1 MPFFEQV
8 KNIAQDMGHQ
18 VVLAEHILLAILAN
32 DESRE
37 VLTRMDS
44 NLDLG
49 LAEEQLKAS
58 VAQFPKKDNIKTIR
72 SGATFVKLKELS
84 ERTSPSDSESTMLE
98 VVLMTFSIIRR
109 ELEEGTRAPDS
120 FEYLNIHKNEVA
132 LAKMLRGERV
142 PEDDKE
148 QSLAKQQESRAN
160 FDALN
165 CKDFSK
171 ELFGKGDSVHQLL
184 THLTKQTG
192 VTVLIGEEGSG
203 KTTTLHKAISLV
215 RQGAVSSLSPDVDF
229 LSCRINKMA
238 SFDLNGRIN
247 GLITKAIEENSILVM
262 ENVHKYKLFADNS
275 ALSPTLLSAAEGGLK
290 IILTMTQDCFDAT
303 FGKASGARTV
313 SKIVLPELGL
323 EDAKRIANDYL
334 HQVYEAE
341 PTHLQVND
349 LSKFTEL
356 VFENAKEEKLFN
368 VIESI
373 RHASASAVLSG
384 LDSIDFD
391 LLKASFSKVSS
402 LEESKLSTEVR
413 TSLINIEAEIRENIY
428 GQDDAVTSIA
438 KGVRLAS
445 LGLKESPKSPDGIFM
460 LLGPTGVGK
469 TETVYQLAECLNKPV
484 VRLDMSEYQE
494 SHTLSKLLGSP
505 SGYIGF
511 NEGDGALLDQ
521 LKKAPDAIVLF
532 DEIEKAHPKIHQLFL
547 GLMDYGTLKTST
559 NKEVNLTNNL
569 MFFTSNVGIDTKSG
583 GGHFGLA
590 RSASGV
596 ESTDKKVSF
605 NQSKY
610 EKAFTPEFR
619 ARIDRQILFNPLD
632 KEVAI
637 KVVNK
642 SLRKFVDNLSRRHS
656 VEIAVSVDVIQSVVD
671 RHFSEADG
679 ARKLKSGFE
688 QDVISPVSELLICE
702 SPKKIEGSV
711 IGDSVEFTVV
721 E

>member
-8 KNIAQDMGHQ
+8 KKIARDMGHQ

-32 DESRE
+32 DEARE
-37 VLTRMDS
+37 VLVRVDAS
-44 NLDLG
+44 LDLES
-49 LAEEQLKAS
+49 AEEQLKAG
-58 VAQFPKKDNIKTIR
+58 VAQFPKKDSVRAVR
-72 SGATFVKLKELS
+72 SGVTLVKLMELS
-84 ERTSPSDSESTMLE
+84 ERTSPSDFESTMLE
-98 VVLMTFSIIRR
+98 VVLMTFSIIRK
-109 ELEEGTRAPDS
+109 ELEEGIRAPDS
-120 FEYLNIHKNEVA
+120 FEYLNIRENEVS
-132 LAKMLRGERV
+132 LAKMLRGERL
-142 PEDDKE
+142 PADEND
-148 QSLAKQQESRAN
+148 QSLSKQQESRAN
-160 FDALN
+160 FDSLN
-165 CKDFSK
+165 CRDFSK
-171 ELFGKGDSVHQLL
+171 ELIGKGDSVHQLL
-184 THLTKQTG
+184 THMTKKTG
-192 VTVLIGEEGSG
+192 ITVLIGEEGAG
-203 KTTTLHKAISLV
+203 KTTTLHKTISLV
-215 RQGAVSSLSPDVDF
+215 RDGAAPLVNPDVNF
-229 LSCRINKMA
+229 LSFRMNKMA
-238 SFDLNGRIN
+238 SFDLNGRLN
-247 GLITKAIEENSILVM
+247 GLITKAIEEDAILVM
-262 ENVHKYKLFADNS
+262 ENLHKVKLFADNS
-275 ALSPTLLSAAEGGLK
+275 GLAPTLLAAAEAGLK
-290 IILTMTQDCFDAT
+290 IILTMTQTCFDAT

-313 SKIVLPELGL
+313 SKVVLPELEL
-323 EDAKRIANDYL
+323 ENAKLIASDCLERESELNPNAPL
-334 HQVYEAE
+334 VR
-341 PTHLQVND
+341 D
-349 LSKFTEL
+349 LLKFTEL
-356 VFENAKEEKLFN
+356 VFENAKEEKLFS
-368 VIESI
+368 VLESV
-373 RHASASAVLSG
+373 RHASASALVSG
-384 LDSIDFD
+384 LDVVEFD
-391 LLKASFSKVSS
+391 HLKASFSKISS
-402 LEESKLSTEVR
+402 MEESKLSTEVR
-413 TSLINIEAEIRENIY
+413 TSLTSIEAEIKENIY

-469 TETVYQLAECLNKPV
+469 TETVYQLARCLDKPV

-559 NKEVNLTNNL
+559 NKEVDLSSNL

-596 ESTDKKVSF
+596 ESADKKVSF
-605 NQSKY
+605 NQNKY

-619 ARIDRQILFNPLD
+619 ARIDRQIIFNPLD
-632 KEVAI
+632 KGVAI

-656 VEIAVSVDVIQSVVD
+656 VEIDVSCDVIQSVVD

-688 QDVISPVSELLICE
+688 EDVISPVSELLISE
-702 SPKKIEGSV
+702 NPKKVRGSIV
-711 IGDSVEFTVV
+711 DGNVDFIVV